1 MNRESGSLGVELNM
15 ELLWQV
21 APQGAAESSQL

>member
-1 MNRESGSLGVELNM
+1 MNREEGSSGVELNL

-21 APQGAAESSQL
+21 APQGAAKNSQR